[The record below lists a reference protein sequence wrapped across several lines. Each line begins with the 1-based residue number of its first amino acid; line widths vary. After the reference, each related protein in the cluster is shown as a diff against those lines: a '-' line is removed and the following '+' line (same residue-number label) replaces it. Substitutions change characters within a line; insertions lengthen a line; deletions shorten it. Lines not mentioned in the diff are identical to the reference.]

1 MTLSNKYQTKFIM
14 KKIKFISYLAAAVLI
29 LTLMS
34 CSAEDGVDGQE
45 GPQGIQGPAGA
56 DGQDGVDGQDGA
68 DGQDGNANVVASGWL
83 PADWSF
89 YDTPTKKIMRVV
101 VNQFTQAEL
110 RNECLVMVYAR
121 QYGTSAVYSIP
132 GPGRWSNVAYNL
144 YFGSNAANADGIL
157 IEIKSTDGVALTD
170 YQYDVARGNY
180 FRYVIIPSSQTNRL
194 PDLSDYEQVKAYYN
208 LVD

>member
-1 MTLSNKYQTKFIM
+1 M
-14 KKIKFISYLAAAVLI
+14 KKFKFISYLPAAVLI

-56 DGQDGVDGQDGA
+56 DGLDGVDGQ

-101 VNQFTQAEL
+101 VNQFTQTEL

-144 YFGSNAANADGIL
+144 YFGSNSPNADGIL
-157 IEIKSTDGVALTD
+157 IEIKSTENGVDLTD

-180 FRYVIIPSSQTNRL
+180 FRYVIIPSNQTNRL

>member
-14 KKIKFISYLAAAVLI
+14 KKIKFISYLLAAVLV

-56 DGQDGVDGQDGA
+56 DGQDGVDGQDG
-68 DGQDGNANVVASGWL
+68 QDGNANVVVSGWL

-101 VNQFTQAEL
+101 VDQFTQAEL

-144 YFGSNAANADGIL
+144 YFGSNSANADGIL

-194 PDLSDYEQVKAYYN
+194 PDLSDYEQVKAYFN

>member
-1 MTLSNKYQTKFIM
+1 MTLSNKYQTKYIM
-14 KKIKFISYLAAAVLI
+14 KKFKFISYLAAAVLI

-56 DGQDGVDGQDGA
+56 DGLDGVDGQ

-83 PADWSF
+83 TADWSF

-101 VNQFTQAEL
+101 VDQFTQAEL

-144 YFGSNAANADGIL
+144 YFGSNAANADGVL

>member
-1 MTLSNKYQTKFIM
+1 MTLSNKYQTKYIM
-14 KKIKFISYLAAAVLI
+14 KKFKFISYLVAAVLV

-34 CSAEDGVDGQE
+34 CSAEDGVDGQD
-45 GPQGIQGPAGA
+45 GPQGIQGPAG
-56 DGQDGVDGQDGA
+56 VNGQDGA
-68 DGQDGNANVVASGWL
+68 DGQDGQDGNANVVISGWL

-89 YDTPTKKIMRVV
+89 YDTPHKKIMRVV
-101 VNQFTQAEL
+101 VNQFIQSEL

-144 YFGSNAANADGIL
+144 YFGSNSANADGIL
-157 IEIKSTDGVALTD
+157 IEIKSTENGVDLTD
-170 YQYDVARGNY
+170 YQYDAARGNY